1 MILGLFGLFS
11 FSTVQAQIVQFGLK
25 GGYNS
30 ATLSGQDDNKALSG
44 FHVSTLAEIE
54 IVFLSIQP
62 ELVYSKQGS
71 AFDNGDD
78 VKLDYIYVSI
88 MAKLNILKI
97 LYVVADPQFGF
108 LVGADDGADN
118 AKDNNKLPIFL

>member
-1 MILGLFGLFS
+1 
-11 FSTVQAQIVQFGLK
+11 
-25 GGYNS
+25 
-30 ATLSGQDDNKALSG
+30 
-44 FHVSTLAEIE
+44 
-54 IVFLSIQP
+54 
-62 ELVYSKQGS
+62 LVYSKQGS